1 LGVLTEVRLRDLL
14 SKGKKEVLLEKGT
27 IITPAARDFA
37 REAGIELIFGNK
49 QKKEEAKEVDDS
61 SPEIQPD
68 ECESKNCQDFQ
79 HDQLIAKVA
88 EITRQKLGENSVAD
102 EVITKVVAALM
113 KCQQFFSRC
122 DLLARSSGGKGVDV
136 TLPSGGQ
143 CALGLISLA
152 RGESWQL
159 LQKSLLLVATGKVEI
174 LPDRQMM
181 AAGDG
186 CQLDAGCQVQ
196 ALDDSTFFCIQ

>member
-37 REAGIELIFGNK
+37 REAGIELIFG
-49 QKKEEAKEVDDS
+49 KKPKEQEATEVDNS
-61 SPEIQPD
+61 SPESQPD
-68 ECESKNCQDFQ
+68 ESGSDNCQDCQ
-79 HDQLIAKVA
+79 QDQLIAKVA
-88 EITRQKLGENSVAD
+88 EITKQKLGENSLAD

-136 TLPSGGQ
+136 TLPSGEQ
-143 CALGLISLA
+143 CALGLVSLV

-159 LQKSLLLVATGKVEI
+159 LKKSLLLVATGKIEV
-174 LPDRQMM
+174 LPDRQRLG
-181 AAGDG
+181 AGDG
-186 CQLDAGCQVQ
+186 CQLDAGCKIQ